1 MMFLFKMVPVDV
13 VVVKESVGREMNGMI
28 KETASPE

>member
-1 MMFLFKMVPVDV
+1 MFLFKMVPLD

-28 KETASPE
+28 KETASLE